1 MSDILLDYLNNNVQ
15 LSKKIQ
21 NIETEFKN
29 GVYFCELIEK
39 VFNLK
44 PLNYISNPKNYYE
57 ILQNFDIIKN
67 NLRTIGFYLND
78 SIIKEVMEGKNGAA
92 AKVIYKIK
100 IESSRKK
107 INFNNILEK
116 LNKNCLN
123 ENKKYNNN
131 KNYFIN
137 KKQNNEL
144 ESFSLTSRFNFENSF
159 QKEKNK
165 SYNKNKRINFN

>member
-1 MSDILLDYLNNNVQ
+1 MFNVYFIKLSYTSKKLKMSDILLDYLNNNVQ

-67 NLRTIGFYLND
+67 KN
-78 SIIKEVMEGKNGAA
+78 IK
-92 AKVIYKIK
+92 
-100 IESSRKK
+100 
-107 INFNNILEK
+107 
-116 LNKNCLN
+116 
-123 ENKKYNNN
+123 
-131 KNYFIN
+131 
-137 KKQNNEL
+137 
-144 ESFSLTSRFNFENSF
+144 
-159 QKEKNK
+159 
-165 SYNKNKRINFN
+165 